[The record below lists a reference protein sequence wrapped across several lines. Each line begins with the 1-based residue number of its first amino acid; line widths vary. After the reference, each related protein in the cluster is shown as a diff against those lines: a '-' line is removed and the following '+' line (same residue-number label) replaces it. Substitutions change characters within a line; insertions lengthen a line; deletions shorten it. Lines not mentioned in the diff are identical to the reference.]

1 MTTASPIKH
10 TGARKM
16 FLFAAAL
23 FLRLLLPFSSALA
36 SEAIIIKDSEIK
48 PYRDAI
54 EGFKSACNCSVK
66 ELDVADLAA
75 LEEAVNARPDAVVAV
90 GTRAFRKTK
99 AIKNLPVI
107 YTMVMPSETV
117 DRTGSNV
124 SGVSMDIAP
133 ETYLATMIR
142 LFPAAKRV
150 GVLFDPEHT
159 GPFVRKAAAAAAAKG
174 VTLIAKTVS
183 DPRQA
188 PALLEELRGKIDI
201 LWMLPDAT
209 LVSPEMID
217 CLMLFSFRNKVPIFS
232 FSEKYVERGAVAA
245 LKINPEDMGAQA
257 GQMART
263 LFQGG
268 KGPVHAYARMHRLVV
283 NIKIGAKIGV
293 RINGEFVRD
302 AEKVE

>member
-1 MTTASPIKH
+1 MNTASPIKY
-10 TGARKM
+10 TDTLKM
-16 FLFAAAL
+16 FLFTASL
-23 FLRLLLPFSSALA
+23 FLRLLFPFSSALA
-36 SEAIIIKDSEIK
+36 SEVIVIKDSGIK

-54 EGFKSACNCSVK
+54 EGFKSACNCSVT
-66 ELDVADLAA
+66 ELDVADLDA
-75 LEEAVNARPDAVVAV
+75 LEQAVSARPDAVVAV

-107 YTMVMPSETV
+107 YTMVMPSEAA
-117 DRTGSNV
+117 DRKGSNV

-133 ETYLATMIR
+133 ETYLAAMTG
-142 LFPAAKRV
+142 LFPAVKKI

-159 GPFVRKAAAAAAAKG
+159 GPFVQKAAAAATAKG
-174 VTLIAKTVS
+174 VALVLKTMS

-188 PALLEELRGKIDI
+188 PALLEEMRGKIDI

-209 LVSPEMID
+209 LVSYEATEY
-217 CLMLFSFRNKVPIFS
+217 LMLFSFRNNIPIFS
-232 FSEKYVERGAVAA
+232 FSEKYVEQGAVAA
-245 LKINPEDMGAQA
+245 LKIDPGDMGTQA
-257 GQMART
+257 GEMAQT

-268 KGPVHAYARMHRLVV
+268 KGPLHAFARTSRLVV
-283 NIKIGAKIGV
+283 NMKVGAKIGV